1 MADKSVLTVQG
12 RDRAGKGA
20 ARATHRQGLV
30 PGVIYGDNKE
40 SVLIAMTPRDLAV
53 EMHKPGF
60 ATKIFD
66 IKVGNDTQ
74 RAMAQDVQMHPIR
87 DTPLHV
93 DFRRI
98 GKNTIVTVEVPVHF
112 SNEEASPG
120 IKQGGV
126 LNTVRHEIEVRARTD
141 DLPEQFDIDLT
152 GMEIGDSVH
161 ISSVTMPKGV
171 KPTITDSDFTICT
184 IAAPTVAIVSEETE
198 DSEEEDAAEGD
209 AAKAADDKKKSD
221 D

>member
-1 MADKSVLTVQG
+1 M
-12 RDRAGKGA
+12 
-20 ARATHRQGLV
+20 
-30 PGVIYGDNKE
+30 
-40 SVLIAMTPRDLAV
+40 
-53 EMHKPGF
+53 
-60 ATKIFD
+60 
-66 IKVGNDTQ
+66 
-74 RAMAQDVQMHPIR
+74 
-87 DTPLHV
+87 
-93 DFRRI
+93 
-98 GKNTIVTVEVPVHF
+98 
-112 SNEEASPG
+112 
-120 IKQGGV
+120 
-126 LNTVRHEIEVRARTD
+126 LNTVRHEIEVRARPD

-171 KPTITDSDFTICT
+171 KPTITDRDFTICT